1 MMMIMMTM
9 RATRAIWT
17 TMPED
22 DDYGIS
28 GMEAKRFGFTVL
40 LKEIDY
46 QWLLRP
52 LFFHKVFIRNMISF
66 CNTNFFRLLNASAD
80 VFG

>member
-1 MMMIMMTM
+1 
-9 RATRAIWT
+9 
-17 TMPED
+17 MPED

-66 CNTNFFRLLNASAD
+66 CNTNFFRLLNASGWIRVISLAYLD
-80 VFG
+80 MSPLSRQVAN